1 MSEKALFEMY
11 RKDVYKTC
19 YFMLHNAADAEDMCQ
34 DVFVT
39 VFRHDWRKVEHLK
52 TWLLRVTVNH
62 CLNQLK
68 KSKRAKTREK
78 VFHLSSVRMTEKGAD
93 TVAEERESAMEC
105 LQMLQ
110 QLPIILKTVVS
121 LRFMSDCS
129 LKEISDI
136 LCIPVG
142 TVKSRLNKGIKLL
155 QRMTDT
161 AGTTR
166 GKDDG
171 IHGQN
176 GSNVY
181 SAAER

>member
-1 MSEKALFEMY
+1 MNEKELFELY
-11 RKDVYKTC
+11 RRDIYKTC

-34 DVFVT
+34 DVFIT
-39 VFRHDWRKVEHLK
+39 VFKHDWRKVEHLK

-78 VFHLSSVRMTEKGAD
+78 IFHLSSVRLAEKGAD
-93 TVAEERESAMEC
+93 TVVEERESAMEC
-105 LQMLQ
+105 MQMLHR
-110 QLPIILKTVVS
+110 LPIKMKTVVS

-155 QRMTDT
+155 QRMTDA

-166 GKDDG
+166 EKDG
-171 IHGQN
+171 GWHGPN